1 MAALL
6 NKEIRDLL
14 ADPASVKVLA
24 TVDEAGLPHAVVRQ
38 SLQVGDDGNLFYT
51 ELLESSRTNKNLVR
65 SIWSDKQVSIAILGA
80 KGQSYQIKG
89 IPVKTH
95 ITGPLFQKH
104 YTNVR
109 RKLGDVDLAAV
120 WIIEPLEVIDENFH
134 VLKAEEEKN
143 HPFLKHLDR
152 LARQEEDRR

>member
-6 NKEIRDLL
+6 NKEIRDLF
-14 ADPASVKVLA
+14 AHPDTVKVLA
-24 TVDEAGLPHAVVRQ
+24 TLDAAGLPHAVVRQ

-51 ELLESSRTNKNLVR
+51 ELLESSRTNKNLVH
-65 SIWSDKQVSIAILGA
+65 SIWYDKQVSIAIQGPE
-80 KGQSYQIKG
+80 GQSYQIRG
-89 IPVKTH
+89 VPVKTH

-104 YTNVR
+104 YSEVR

-120 WIIEPLEVIDENFH
+120 WIIKPLEVINENFA
-134 VLKAEEEKN
+134 VLKAEEELN

-152 LARQEEDRR
+152 LAGRKRTE